1 MARHGRV
8 ETVYNCKALGSGEFY
23 PEACVQDVER
33 GVMSGINP
41 LPWQTDTSNG
51 DWFYADGYAYKT
63 GPDVIRMLA
72 DIVSKNGNLLLN
84 VVLYPDGSLPP
95 ESQCLLADLKAWM
108 AINAEAIHATRPWT
122 VYGEGPTETAAGAFK
137 EKRRIHGPRHPVYNQ
152 GQIALRHHIGR
163 AVRTRDD
170 QVARPCRRS

>member
-1 MARHGRV
+1 MAACHSEKSGARSWRTTTTAASPGAAAS
-8 ETVYNCKALGSGEFY
+8 TSVYNCKALGSGEFY

-51 DWFYADGYAYKT
+51 DWFFTDGDNYKT
-63 GPDVIRMLA
+63 APDVIRMLA

-95 ESQCLLADLKAWM
+95 ESQTLCCPSW
-108 AINAEAIHATRPWT
+108 RP
-122 VYGEGPTETAAGAFK
+122 G
-137 EKRRIHGPRHPVYNQ
+137 
-152 GQIALRHHIGR
+152 
-163 AVRTRDD
+163 
-170 QVARPCRRS
+170 